1 MLSPLSACIAARAGA
16 AAHAAFSPRTTPLFV
31 LQESILNA
39 VQIREEGREKAKNE
53 DAAQDIL
60 IDGKKHLLVAITTD
74 RGLCGAVNS
83 SLSRS
88 VRKEV
93 NAAAKAGAPVKIFV
107 LGDKGRAQIAREYL
121 PVMTKAIDTYLGA
134 SCVGVRGVA
143 LPAPRRIISGL
154 RWYSLAVSFF
164 APGLS
169 VVTFSCPLGLPA
181 DQGIT
186 FALASS
192 SASQICAQD
201 YEVLTLCFNHYENQ
215 VRAGGCSSCCCP
227 RAPSS
232 PYFVFAAA
240 APCMTAGRPA
250 FLTAQV
256 RFTLTYKKLPQFL
269 GLPVGVLPSQLKGF
283 EVRTVWLIYVSLSI
297 VSSSE

>member
-1 MLSPLSACIAARAGA
+1 MLSPLSARIAARAGA
-16 AAHAAFSPRTTPLFV
+16 AAHAAFSPRTAPSFV

-134 SCVGVRGVA
+134 SCVGRPWSCAACAAPYYQRAPLVFVGGLVLRAGLERRYVFVSSWLACRSRHHVRPGVLHCISDLRPGLRSVDA
-143 LPAPRRIISGL
+143 LLQPLRKPGACWRLQQLLLPACAVQPVFCDRCCCTVYDCRPTRFSYCAGPLYPHVQEAAPVFGPTRR
-154 RWYSLAVSFF
+154 RLAVS
-164 APGLS
+164 
-169 VVTFSCPLGLPA
+169 VE
-181 DQGIT
+181 GIRGEN
-186 FALASS
+186 
-192 SASQICAQD
+192 CMVD
-201 YEVLTLCFNHYENQ
+201 LC
-215 VRAGGCSSCCCP
+215 V
-227 RAPSS
+227 
-232 PYFVFAAA
+232 FVY
-240 APCMTAGRPA
+240 R
-250 FLTAQV
+250 Q
-256 RFTLTYKKLPQFL
+256 Q
-269 GLPVGVLPSQLKGF
+269 
-283 EVRTVWLIYVSLSI
+283 
-297 VSSSE
+297 